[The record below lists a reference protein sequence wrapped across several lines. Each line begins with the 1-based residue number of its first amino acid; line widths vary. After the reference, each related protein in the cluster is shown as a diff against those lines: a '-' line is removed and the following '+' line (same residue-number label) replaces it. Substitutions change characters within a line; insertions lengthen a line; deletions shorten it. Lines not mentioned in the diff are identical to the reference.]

1 MDMAAIVEFINNTG
15 FAIVLMA
22 YFLIKDW
29 KFNQSMLDLMGE
41 INKVLTKLE
50 TWHAKDN
57 SDGN

>member
-50 TWHAKDN
+50 TWHEKENDN
-57 SDGN
+57 GN